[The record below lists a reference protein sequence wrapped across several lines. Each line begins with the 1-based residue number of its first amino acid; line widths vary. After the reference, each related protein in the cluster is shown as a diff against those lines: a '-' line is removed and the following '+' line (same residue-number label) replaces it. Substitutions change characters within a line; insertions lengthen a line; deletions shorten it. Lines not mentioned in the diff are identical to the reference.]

1 MLQKATIWERSS
13 FQEPK
18 DACHVC
24 LFIHPV
30 TLPILPNLSQES
42 RMYFCILL
50 YFVYIYPVP
59 TLPILSPGPSV
70 SWTEKKQ
77 EPERSLERG
86 RSKYQFVF
94 DVKNSKMFKTINST
108 AGLSNGMSWRTSDEQ
123 NYCTWTL
130 AVGFQVP
137 SHGFDHKSS
146 GWPSPLVIWSTINQG
161 LKSNLM
167 RIVS

>member
-94 DVKNSKMFKTINST
+94 DVKKSKMFKTINST
-108 AGLSNGMSWRTSDEQ
+108 ACPIVCLDEK
-123 NYCTWTL
+123 TG
-130 AVGFQVP
+130 V
-137 SHGFDHKSS
+137 HSS
-146 GWPSPLVIWSTINQG
+146 KTIALELWPWASKYHPMVLTINQVVDHPPWSFG
-161 LKSNLM
+161 QP
-167 RIVS
+167 